1 VSVRALMLDVD
12 GVVVRDPDARPWTA
26 DLQAE
31 LGINPARLAS
41 EFFDVHFDEV
51 LLGRA
56 DLIERLDRVLPT
68 LGAVSSGELVAYW
81 FTRDST
87 LDEQLLADLDA
98 ARAQGLQLHLATLQ
112 EHRRASFLWQQ
123 LGLCEHF
130 DAMHYS
136 AALGVAKSDP
146 TFYSTVEG
154 RTGLTPGAHCL
165 IDDRIENVDAARRA
179 GWQAFLWTPSSRLR
193 DVLRSIQR

>member
-1 VSVRALMLDVD
+1 MLDVD
-12 GVVVRDPDARPWTA
+12 GVVVRDPEARPWTA

-31 LGINPARLAS
+31 LGIDPAELAS
-41 EFFDVHFDEV
+41 EFFDVYFDEV

-56 DLIERLDRVLPT
+56 DLIERLDHVLPT

-87 LDEQLLADLDA
+87 LDAQLLADLDA
-98 ARAQGLQLHLATLQ
+98 ARSQGLQLHLATLQ
-112 EHRRASFLWQQ
+112 EHRRASFLWEQ

-136 AALGVAKSDP
+136 AALGATKSDP
-146 TFYSTVEG
+146 AFYSTVEG
-154 RTGLTPGAHCL
+154 RTGLAPGTHCL
-165 IDDRIENVDAARRA
+165 IDDRIENVEAARRA
-179 GWQAFLWTPSSRLR
+179 GWQAFLWMPSSRLR
-193 DVLRSIQR
+193 DVRRSIQQ